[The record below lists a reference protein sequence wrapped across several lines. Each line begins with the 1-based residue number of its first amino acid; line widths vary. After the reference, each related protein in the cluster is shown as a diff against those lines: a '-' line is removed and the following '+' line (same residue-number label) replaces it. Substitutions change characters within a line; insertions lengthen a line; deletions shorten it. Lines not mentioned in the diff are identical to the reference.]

1 MPRGPPFH
9 PVCVVSQV
17 QSPFPAQLG
26 QEAKVMRRR
35 KKQPERWRFVPLLPE
50 WGPDCQARLQ
60 DEHARQPVVPVDV
73 AADRP
78 PATPKDKR
86 RA

>member
-9 PVCVVSQV
+9 AVCIVSQV
-17 QSPFPAQLG
+17 HPPLPAQLG

-35 KKQPERWRFVPLLPE
+35 KKQSERWRFVPLLPE
-50 WGPDCQARLQ
+50 WDPDYQARLR
-60 DEHARQPVVPVDV
+60 DEHARQLVVPADR

-78 PATPKDKR
+78 PAAPKDQR
-86 RA
+86 RG